1 MVKKMSGKASLLP
14 LSEELYLRSLT
25 GRLVGEHLFDGYR
38 KVAVITYPDR
48 ICAGM
53 ATAALTSFTYYSGY
67 KDGVGAVYTYDE
79 NISETAKKISS
90 SDFDVI
96 YISYGGEQK
105 LSTVNEAAVK
115 SFRARMEAGYKKAL
129 AIHVRVW
136 IATKQ
141 LSTVLSDNK
150 LRKWLESLPEIRVF
164 TADLNAKKFFFNRV
178 KIADGKP
185 ALTPYREVLLT
196 DEHVD
201 LLKRSIP
208 PPE

>member
-1 MVKKMSGKASLLP
+1 MSGKASLLP

-67 KDGVGAVYTYDE
+67 RDGVGVIYTYDE
-79 NISETAKKISS
+79 NIGETAKKVSS
-90 SDFDVI
+90 SDFDVV

-105 LSTVNEAAVK
+105 LSTVNEAAIK
-115 SFRARMEAGYKKAL
+115 TFRALMESGYRKAL

-141 LSTVLSDNK
+141 LSTVLSDDK
-150 LRKWLESLPEIRVF
+150 IRRWLESLPEIRVF

>member
-1 MVKKMSGKASLLP
+1 MSGIASLLP
-14 LSEELYLRSLT
+14 LPEELYLRSLT

-53 ATAALTSFTYYSGY
+53 ATAALTSFTYYGGY
-67 KDGVGAVYTYDE
+67 RDGVGVVYTYDE
-79 NISETAKKISS
+79 NIGETAEKISS
-90 SDFDVI
+90 SDFEVV

-105 LSTVNEAAVK
+105 LSTVNEATIK
-115 SFRARMEAGYKKAL
+115 TFRALMESGYRKAL

-141 LSTVLSDNK
+141 LSTVLSDDK
-150 LRKWLESLPEIRVF
+150 IRGWLESLPEIRVF

-178 KIADGKP
+178 KIAEGKP
-185 ALTPYREVLLT
+185 ALTSYREVLLT

>member
-1 MVKKMSGKASLLP
+1 MSGKASLLP

-67 KDGVGAVYTYDE
+67 KDGVGVVYTYDE
-79 NISETAKKISS
+79 NIGETAKKVSS
-90 SDFDVI
+90 SDFEVV

-105 LSTVNEAAVK
+105 LSTVNEAAIK
-115 SFRARMEAGYKKAL
+115 TFRALMEAGYKKAL

-141 LSTVLSDNK
+141 LSTILSDDK
-150 LRKWLESLPEIRVF
+150 IRRWLEE
-164 TADLNAKKFFFNRV
+164 FFFNRV
-178 KIADGKP
+178 KIVDGKP

>member
-1 MVKKMSGKASLLP
+1 MSGKASLLP
-14 LSEELYLRSLT
+14 LPEELYLRSLT

-67 KDGVGAVYTYDE
+67 RNGVGVVYTYDE
-79 NISETAKKISS
+79 NIGETAKKISS
-90 SDFDVI
+90 SDFEAV

-105 LSTVNEAAVK
+105 LSTVNEATIK
-115 SFRARMEAGYKKAL
+115 TFRALMESGYRKAL

-141 LSTVLSDNK
+141 LSTVLSDDK
-150 LRKWLESLPEIRVF
+150 IREWLESLPEIRVF

-185 ALTPYREVLLT
+185 ALTSYREVLLT